1 MQELS
6 FLPDIDL
13 EEYRINVSTRA
24 SNGIISDCVDID
36 PIPAKYDFN
45 ANRPGKNYAII
56 ISGGV
61 NKKNN
66 NFRYWNDCSLIYRIL
81 TKRYGLEKE
90 NVYVAISDGT
100 NPNLDMNLSLSISH
114 PRYCSSSLDLDFD
127 GEDDTRFA
135 ATNMEIAM
143 IFDELTDRLTKDDHL
158 FIYVIDHG
166 NQGLNIKTSQTESYI
181 CLWNE
186 EELFVSD
193 LREMIRPFR
202 NKDVAVSA
210 VFGQCYSGG
219 FVEPL
224 SSIGCVVAAACEEND
239 VSYASNSGQYDEFVL
254 AWSTAMCGMD
264 ISGNNVVSD
273 FNGDGIVSMEEAFR
287 YASLVDK
294 LDKHPKYSSDPV
306 EIGQYLGFNYIPPV
320 IDLKLRDA
328 NSDNYILSNNNYLC
342 SWDSPD
348 IWLRNSDD
356 GIESHQ
362 QLNLSDLDRAYV
374 NVRVNNVGRVPNE
387 DNYRLDVRWAL
398 AGTDVRWEFFDGNME
413 YKNYPLGGCVGS
425 VDIHMIDPFNSQ
437 VFCIEWN
444 IPDAL
449 KNAFENGAVKFNN
462 ILFYAEIVQTD
473 LSDDISVKTRD
484 VYSTVTLD
492 SHAAIKNVIFA
503 NYPSMMSTLQIGNP
517 KSTSTNYAI
526 TLYSEG
532 FEALDF
538 LNDYGL
544 IVQMPQELYNNA
556 SSG

>member
-1 MQELS
+1 
-6 FLPDIDL
+6 
-13 EEYRINVSTRA
+13 
-24 SNGIISDCVDID
+24 
-36 PIPAKYDFN
+36 
-45 ANRPGKNYAII
+45 
-56 ISGGV
+56 
-61 NKKNN
+61 
-66 NFRYWNDCSLIYRIL
+66 
-81 TKRYGLEKE
+81 
-90 NVYVAISDGT
+90 
-100 NPNLDMNLSLSISH
+100 
-114 PRYCSSSLDLDFD
+114 
-127 GEDDTRFA
+127 
-135 ATNMEIAM
+135 
-143 IFDELTDRLTKDDHL
+143 
-158 FIYVIDHG
+158 
-166 NQGLNIKTSQTESYI
+166 
-181 CLWNE
+181 
-186 EELFVSD
+186 
-193 LREMIRPFR
+193 MIRPFR

-398 AGTDVRWEFFDGNME
+398 AGTDVRWEFLME
-413 YKNYPLGGCVGS
+413 
-425 VDIHMIDPFNSQ
+425 I
-437 VFCIEWN
+437 WN
-444 IPDAL
+444 TKTIRWVDAL
-449 KNAFENGAVKFNN
+449 GVW
-462 ILFYAEIVQTD
+462 IYT
-473 LSDDISVKTRD
+473 
-484 VYSTVTLD
+484 
-492 SHAAIKNVIFA
+492 
-503 NYPSMMSTLQIGNP
+503 
-517 KSTSTNYAI
+517 
-526 TLYSEG
+526 
-532 FEALDF
+532 
-538 LNDYGL
+538 
-544 IVQMPQELYNNA
+544 
-556 SSG
+556 